1 MPSSRKNKIF
11 AALRAIG
18 LTLAILIPSILVGL
32 ALWYRAPFQGLFGLG
47 DGSWLASGIWGTYVA
62 ATLYYALFT
71 WRRPLATG
79 VFMVAMALS
88 IMWWTSIKPQN
99 YRYWMPEVAHIV
111 AAEIDGSNVT
121 IKHVRNFTWR
131 SLDDYDVK
139 WDKRTYDIDTITSVD
154 LFLSYWGMP
163 AIAHTLVS
171 FGFENGE
178 HLVFSVEIRKE
189 EGEVYSNLA
198 GFFKEYELALI
209 AADERDIIYLRTN
222 VRGEDVYRYSIKAK
236 PEAMRALFLSY
247 LNTGNTLRKTPE
259 FYNTLTANCT
269 TIVFNMAQA
278 IVPGLHMDP
287 RIIFSGYLPAYIY
300 DIGGLNAPADLPLA
314 DITAAAAITE
324 KARKVDGTAN
334 YSRRIRAE

>member
-1 MPSSRKNKIF
+1 MPSNRRNKIL
-11 AALRAIG
+11 ATLRSIG
-18 LTLAILIPSILVGL
+18 LALAILIPSILVGM

-47 DGSWLASGIWGTYVA
+47 DGSWLAAGLWVGYVA

-79 VFMVAMALS
+79 VFMVAMALAL
-88 IMWWTSIKPQN
+88 MWWTSIKPQN
-99 YRYWMPEVAHIV
+99 YRYWMPEVANIV
-111 AAEIDGSNVT
+111 SADVDGSMVT
-121 IKHVRNFTWR
+121 IKDVRTFTWR
-131 SLDDYDVK
+131 SIDDYDAK
-139 WDKRTYDIDTITSVD
+139 WEKRTYDIDTITSVD

-171 FGFENGE
+171 FGFENGD

-189 EGEVYSNLA
+189 DGEVYSNLA

-209 AADERDIIYLRTN
+209 AADESDIIYLRTN
-222 VRGEDVYRYSIKAK
+222 IRGEDVYRYSIKTK
-236 PEAMRALFLSY
+236 PEAMKALFLSY
-247 LNTGNTLRKTPE
+247 VNTGNTLRKTPQ

-269 TIVFNMAQA
+269 TIVFRMAQA

-287 RIIFSGYLPAYIY
+287 RIILSGHLPAYIHER
-300 DIGGLNAPADLPLA
+300 GGLNAPEGASLA

-324 KARKVDGTAN
+324 KARAIAGPSN
-334 YSRRIRAE
+334 YSRRIRPE

>member
-1 MPSSRKNKIF
+1 MQPSRKSKII
-11 AALRAIG
+11 AVLRALG
-18 LTLAILIPSILVGL
+18 LSLVILIPSIFVGL
-32 ALWYRAPFQGLFGLG
+32 ALWYRAPGQGLFGLG
-47 DGSWLASGIWGTYVA
+47 DGSWLAAGLWAAYVV

-79 VFMVAMALS
+79 AFMLAMALAV
-88 IMWWTSIKPQN
+88 MWWTAIKPQN
-99 YRYWMPEVAHIV
+99 YRYWMPEVANIL
-111 AAEIDGSNVT
+111 AADIDGNMVT
-121 IKHVRNFTWR
+121 IKDVRNFTWR
-131 SLDDYDVK
+131 SLDDYDAK
-139 WDKRTYDIDTITSVD
+139 WDQRTYDIDTITSVD

-171 FGFENGE
+171 FGFANGD

-236 PEAMRALFLSY
+236 PESMKALFLSY
-247 LNTGNTLRKTPE
+247 LNTGNTLRKAPQ

-269 TIVFNMAQA
+269 TIVFSMAQA

-287 RIIFSGYLPAYIY
+287 RVILSGYLPEYMHER
-300 DIGGLNAPADLPLA
+300 GGLNAPEGATLT
-314 DITAAAAITE
+314 DIKSAAAITA
-324 KARKVDGTAN
+324 KARKINGADG